1 MKKTKSS
8 SFRGK
13 TTSNAK
19 QQTSQGSSYG
29 YLKLPKGVP
38 VFSPDPGSRVKLDF
52 LPYMVTDKNHPDKDE
67 DLEIAV
73 PGSLWY
79 KRPFKIHRNIGGGND
94 AVVCLTSINK
104 KCPICEEKSK
114 MTRNGADKSETDPL
128 KATNRNLYIVI
139 PLDSKKH
146 DKEIHIFDMSQF
158 LFQDLLNEDLEEDE
172 DRGIFPDIEE
182 GLTLKTRF
190 DEDTFMKN
198 KFAKVSRIDYVE
210 RDEAYDS
217 SILDEVPNLDEVLKI
232 LTYEELKAKFFEI
245 DDEEDGG
252 ELDDED
258 ADEDAPS
265 TRKKKS
271 IAPSLRK
278 TNKKFEEDADEDDDK
293 EEPKKSNPS
302 PFKSNVNP
310 SGRKPVEKDENP
322 DDNEDEDKPPVR
334 KPATPVKRKSPVTV
348 VHDDDDDDDDD
359 APPQRRV
366 RK

>member
-19 QQTSQGSSYG
+19 KQTSQGSSYG
-29 YLKLPKGVP
+29 YLKLSKGVS

-52 LPYMVTDKNHPDKDE
+52 LPYTVTDKNHPDKDE
-67 DLEIAV
+67 EMEIAV

-104 KCPICEEKSK
+104 KCPICEEKAK

-158 LFQDLLNEDLEEDE
+158 LFQDLLNEELEENE
-172 DRGIFPDIEE
+172 DNGIFPDVEE

-190 DEDTFMKN
+190 DEEAFMGN
-198 KFAKVSRIDYVE
+198 KFAKASRIDFVE
-210 RDEAYDS
+210 RAETYDS
-217 SILDEVPNLDEVLKI
+217 SILDEVPNLDGVLQI

-245 DDEEDGG
+245 ADEEDAGD
-252 ELDDED
+252 LDD
-258 ADEDAPS
+258 DEAS
-265 TRKKKS
+265 
-271 IAPSLRK
+271 
-278 TNKKFEEDADEDDDK
+278 
-293 EEPKKSNPS
+293 PKKSSIKTKPKKSVAKEEEEEEEEEEEDKPKGS
-302 PFKSNVNP
+302 PFKSKVNP
-310 SGRKPVEKDENP
+310 VVRKSVEKIEDSDDDE
-322 DDNEDEDKPPVR
+322 DEEEDKPPVR
-334 KPATPVKRKSPVTV
+334 KPAAPVKRKSPVTV
-348 VHDDDDDDDDD
+348 VHDDDDDDDED